1 MHKSCATLTTLL
13 LLGFLSNAQET
24 REKTVAKSVDE
35 IAKDLANPNSPMAT
49 LTFKNQFRWY
59 EGDLPHADSQS
70 NYTRIFQPSL
80 PFSLPSGALVFFRP
94 AIPAHIGRPVFD
106 ASEGDFDSESGL
118 GDIAFD
124 IAYGRTTK
132 KGLIWTA
139 GIASTLPTA
148 TSNDLGGGQF
158 TLGPELLLAT
168 MGKNSVLGVFPNHQW
183 DVAGWGD
190 ASVNRT
196 SSQFFATYLPKGGW
210 NVGSSPIISYD

>member
-94 AIPAHIGRPVFD
+94 AIPAHIERPVFD
-106 ASEGDFDSESGL
+106 ASEGDFDSENGL
-118 GDIAFD
+118 GGHRLRPRLRPHHKEGPHLGSRHSVYPAHCHVQRL
-124 IAYGRTTK
+124 GRRPVYPRP
-132 KGLIWTA
+132 GAAA
-139 GIASTLPTA
+139 GHDGQELRAGCFPQS
-148 TSNDLGGGQF
+148 SVGRGRLGRFVRKPDQ
-158 TLGPELLLAT
+158 LSILRHLSSERR
-168 MGKNSVLGVFPNHQW
+168 VERRQFPNH
-183 DVAGWGD
+183 
-190 ASVNRT
+190 
-196 SSQFFATYLPKGGW
+196 FL
-210 NVGSSPIISYD
+210 